1 MVWPAN
7 ESNFAAPAADV
18 MENLALRVLV
28 VEDDYVLSR
37 SLRALLARLGYS
49 VTGAAPTAELALAL
63 FEAQPPDLVLLD
75 VELADGSDGIEL
87 ARELN
92 RRRPVPLVFLTAFTD
107 RATFE
112 RAKEVGPCAFL
123 NKPYD
128 ETLLGNAIELAAQQ
142 FARSLRPSAAS
153 EAAAGLL
160 MPEAVWLREGGRLL
174 RVELRELHWLEADD
188 SYLHLHT
195 TARKHTVRMSMK
207 DLLERLPAAQFV
219 RVHRSYIANLHA
231 IDSLDLSQG
240 EVLLRGGARLAL
252 GPSYRDDLL
261 RRLTLLGG

>member
-1 MVWPAN
+1 
-7 ESNFAAPAADV
+7 
-18 MENLALRVLV
+18 MENVPLRVLV

-37 SLRALLARLGYS
+37 SLRALLARLGYT

-63 FEAQPPDLVLLD
+63 FDATPPDLVLLD
-75 VELADGSDGIEL
+75 VELADGSGGIEL
-87 ARELN
+87 AAQLN
-92 RRRPVPLVFLTAFTD
+92 QRRPVPLVFLTAFTD

-112 RAKEVGPCAFL
+112 RAKAVGPCAFL

-142 FARSLRPSAAS
+142 FARSLAPGTAA
-153 EAAAGLL
+153 EATTGLA
-160 MPEAVWLREGGRLL
+160 MADAVWLREGGRLV
-174 RVELRELHWLEADD
+174 RVELSQLHWLEADD

-195 TARKHTVRMSMK
+195 TSRKHTVRMSMK
-207 DLLERLPAAQFV
+207 DLLERLPAQQFV
-219 RVHRSYIANLHA
+219 RVHRSYIANLAA

-240 EVLLRGGARLAL
+240 EVVLRSGGRLAL